1 MFEVCTPL
9 GWPSL
14 LRFPRLSRISQVVS
28 ELMSALWSLMKPN
41 TALGFK
47 ALTVLGKLGGRNRRF
62 LLNQPPRLEYRDN
75 PEHGFR

>member
-1 MFEVCTPL
+1 MHL
-9 GWPSL
+9 PSDGPAYCVFL
-14 LRFPRLSRISQVVS
+14 AFLISQVVG